1 MHKLKKIFLT
11 TIVLIF
17 SCEPDDICL
26 SSTEDTP
33 RLIIG
38 FYEINTNKLK
48 EVENLKIQGIGND
61 QVYIHET
68 IDSIGIPLK
77 NKEHLTSFNL
87 TKDFIQDKPGSGN
100 NDKIF
105 INHDSNFIYLSRACG
120 YINNYEINNVVIEND
135 NENWILNSQIS
146 SSKIKDEKSIHI
158 KIYH

>member
-1 MHKLKKIFLT
+1 MYKLKKIFLT

-17 SCEPDDICL
+17 ACEPDDICL
-26 SSTEDTP
+26 SSIEDTP

-120 YINNYEINNVVIEND
+120 YINNYEIR
-135 NENWILNSQIS
+135 IS
-146 SSKIKDEKSIHI
+146 
-158 KIYH
+158 